1 MLWSDCPLI
10 HDCEKCLEV
19 EFEFEKDIAC
29 LDNKWA
35 DNSCVFEGKL
45 VEGGSRVFVS
55 SEQCLINGDLSII
68 QVLFLF
74 LEIQISWHF
83 AKSLLAPIPQLIP
96 ELGIIISLKH
106 SDEKNEKISKSL
118 NLLIICHASL
128 EN

>member
-1 MLWSDCPLI
+1 MLWSDCPII

-19 EFEFEKDIAC
+19 EFESEKDIAC

-68 QVLFLF
+68 QVLIVMFY
-74 LEIQISWHF
+74 LETEILWHF
-83 AKSLLAPIPQLIP
+83 TLRYHPFTTSPNFMRL
-96 ELGIIISLKH
+96 
-106 SDEKNEKISKSL
+106 
-118 NLLIICHASL
+118 
-128 EN
+128 

>member
-1 MLWSDCPLI
+1 MLWSDCPII

-19 EFEFEKDIAC
+19 EFESEKDIAC

-68 QVLFLF
+68 QVLKFIYSEKAQKVC
-74 LEIQISWHF
+74 EISTKIM
-83 AKSLLAPIPQLIP
+83 
-96 ELGIIISLKH
+96 IIRIAYNYDTGTK
-106 SDEKNEKISKSL
+106 
-118 NLLIICHASL
+118 L
-128 EN
+128 ENSY

>member
-1 MLWSDCPLI
+1 MLNGLSLKLHISQLGVLGLGNTPKMLWTDCPLI

-68 QVLFLF
+68 QVSIVKSY
-74 LEIQISWHF
+74 LEI
-83 AKSLLAPIPQLIP
+83 
-96 ELGIIISLKH
+96 
-106 SDEKNEKISKSL
+106 
-118 NLLIICHASL
+118 
-128 EN
+128 